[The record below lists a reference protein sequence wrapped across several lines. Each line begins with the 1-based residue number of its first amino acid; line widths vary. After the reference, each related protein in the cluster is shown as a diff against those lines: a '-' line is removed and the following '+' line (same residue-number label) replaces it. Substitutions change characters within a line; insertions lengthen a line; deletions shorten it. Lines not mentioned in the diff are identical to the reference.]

1 MFNLNS
7 EVDEIRFEYYIKN
20 NLNSKDEI
28 IFSIND
34 LSKILKISRSKAQ
47 RLIDK
52 FIKLNLLEVQ
62 EKSKS
67 RTNKTIYKYL
77 KIVNETNIDTVK
89 VEKIDIKEVLSDT
102 GIDTNDDT
110 IYSVYEHKFK
120 LNKLHVLYVVILRLL

>member
-52 FIKLNLLEVQ
+52 FIKLNEYCDDMDLELFEYLTFVGK
-62 EKSKS
+62 KSPS
-67 RTNKTIYKYL
+67 NFRRSQI
-77 KIVNETNIDTVK
+77 
-89 VEKIDIKEVLSDT
+89 
-102 GIDTNDDT
+102 
-110 IYSVYEHKFK
+110 
-120 LNKLHVLYVVILRLL
+120 